1 MSVDDLLRAVKN
13 SVSNFA
19 QSNAGRV
26 IGMEALRAGLQQL
39 LPHLT
44 QYIDNRIHDIY
55 RWYRGN
61 H

>member
-26 IGMEALRAGLQQL
+26 IGMEALRAR
-39 LPHLT
+39 PPAAPSASYPVH
-44 QYIDNRIHDIY
+44 
-55 RWYRGN
+55 
-61 H
+61 